1 MVSQLIVVDGVF
13 IDETPS
19 STQYVQ
25 YLAALA
31 NAIKTILNRN
41 GLDTAKL
48 SALTAS
54 DEDATAPPTASEDKA
69 ETNDN
74 TSEEQ
79 QHHANTT
86 TTTTTTNSSP
96 ATATTPTFPP
106 SSGAL
111 TPSASSALVIYNPG
125 VVVDPIFYQAADYIV
140 AFENTCAQWGGGR
153 TAAAL
158 ARLPAPLVRRS
169 IPVAHSASG
178 PDEVARL
185 GRRAADLGCLGVF
198 VTSQPGYTDWCVGWE
213 GFVADVARR
222 ARAAG
227 GV

>member
-1 MVSQLIVVDGVF
+1 MVSQPIVVDGIF

-48 SALTAS
+48 AALTES
-54 DEDATAPPTASEDKA
+54 DQDATAPASAAPTAPAEEEEEAAVGTTDTTDDKP
-69 ETNDN
+69 T
-74 TSEEQ
+74 TSDDV
-79 QHHANTT
+79 
-86 TTTTTTNSSP
+86 
-96 ATATTPTFPP
+96 ATTPNLPP

-140 AFENTCAQWGGGR
+140 AFENTCAQWAGGR

-158 ARLPAPLVRRS
+158 SRLPRPLVRRS

-178 PDEVARL
+178 PEEVERL
-185 GRRAADLGCLGVF
+185 GRRAAELGCLGVF
-198 VTSQPGYTDWCVGWE
+198 VTSQPGYTDWCTGWE

-222 ARAAG
+222 ARSAPAG
-227 GV
+227 V